1 MELDRR
7 KFLKIGAAA
16 GGAAACSPAAPA
28 LARDEREPDPNWYG
42 MLNDSTRC
50 IGCKACQVACKTE
63 NKLPAETTLGDD
75 KQFGQA
81 IYDSP
86 RELSEHTYTLIK
98 AHQDAETNETTFVKQ
113 QCMHCVDPACQS
125 ACIVG
130 ALTKE
135 ADGSVKYDAGL
146 CMGCRYCMVAC
157 PFSVP
162 QFEWFKA
169 IPSIKKCTLCSESR
183 LSKGQ
188 PTACSSACP
197 AGAIVFGKRT
207 DLIKLAR
214 KRIEQNPEQYLDHI
228 YGEKE
233 VGGTNVLYLTKPKVA
248 FASLGLQ
255 DFDYKAVSGLTES
268 IQHRIFQYFIP
279 PIAVY
284 SILGGIMAYNQ
295 RRKKEAGTL
304 GGDDEY

>member
-7 KFLKIGAAA
+7 KFLKIGAVA
-16 GGAAACSPAAPA
+16 GGTAACSVASPAM
-28 LARDEREPDPNWYG
+28 ARDQREPDPNWYG

-63 NKLPAETTLGDD
+63 NKLPTESTLGDE
-75 KQFGQA
+75 KAFGTPL
-81 IYDSP
+81 YDSP

-98 AHQDAETNETTFVKQ
+98 MHQDEASKESTFVKQ

-130 ALTKE
+130 ALKKQPN
-135 ADGSVKYDAGL
+135 GSVEYDAGL

-157 PFSVP
+157 PYSIP

-169 IPSIKKCTLCSESR
+169 IPSIKKCTLCSETR
-183 LSKGQ
+183 LQKGQ

-197 AGAIVFGKRT
+197 ADAITFGKREE
-207 DLIKLAR
+207 LLKIAR
-214 KRIEQNPEQYLDHI
+214 KRLEDEPERYLNHI

-233 VGGTNVLYLTKPKVA
+233 VGGTNVFYLTKPKVA
-248 FASLGLQ
+248 FASLGLG
-255 DFDYKAVSGLTES
+255 DFEYKAVSGLTES

-295 RRKKEAGTL
+295 RRKKEAGKL

>member
-1 MELDRR
+1 M
-7 KFLKIGAAA
+7 
-16 GGAAACSPAAPA
+16 
-28 LARDEREPDPNWYG
+28 
-42 MLNDSTRC
+42 
-50 IGCKACQVACKTE
+50 
-63 NKLPAETTLGDD
+63 
-75 KQFGQA
+75 
-81 IYDSP
+81 
-86 RELSEHTYTLIK
+86 
-98 AHQDAETNETTFVKQ
+98 
-113 QCMHCVDPACQS
+113 
-125 ACIVG
+125 
-130 ALTKE
+130 
-135 ADGSVKYDAGL
+135 
-146 CMGCRYCMVAC
+146 
-157 PFSVP
+157 P
-162 QFEWFKA
+162 QFEWHKA

-188 PTACSSACP
+188 PTACSTACP
-197 AGAIVFGKRT
+197 ADAIVFGKRT
-207 DLIKLAR
+207 ELIKLAR
-214 KRIEQNPEQYLDHI
+214 KRIEAEPARYLDHI

-295 RRKKEAGTL
+295 RRKKEAGKL

>member
-1 MELDRR
+1 MELNRR
-7 KFLKIGAAA
+7 KFLKIGTAA
-16 GGAAACSPAAPA
+16 GGAAACSLSSPA

-50 IGCKACQVACKTE
+50 IGCKACQVACKKE
-63 NKLPAETTLGDD
+63 NKLPAESTIGDE
-75 KQFGQA
+75 KAFGQA

-86 RELSEHTYTLIK
+86 RELSEKTFTLIK
-98 AHQDAETNETTFVKQ
+98 MHQDEQTKETTFVKQ

-130 ALTKE
+130 ALKKQP
-135 ADGSVKYDAGL
+135 DGSVKYDAGM

-157 PFSVP
+157 PFSIP
-162 QFEWFKA
+162 QFEWHKA
-169 IPSIKKCTLCSESR
+169 IPSIKKCTLCSETR

-197 AGAIVFGKRT
+197 AGAITFGKRE

-214 KRIEQNPEQYLDHI
+214 KRIEAEPERYLDHI

-233 VGGTNVLYLTKPKVA
+233 VGGTGVFYLTKPNVA
-248 FASLGLQ
+248 FAGLGLQ
-255 DFDYKAVSGLTES
+255 DFEYKAVSGLTES

-295 RRKKEAGTL
+295 RRKKAAGKL

>member
-1 MELDRR
+1 MKLDRR
-7 KFLKIGAAA
+7 NFLKFGAIA
-16 GGAAACSPAAPA
+16 GGTAACSVASPA

-50 IGCKACQVACKTE
+50 IGCKACQVACKNE
-63 NKLPAETTLGDD
+63 NKLTPESTLGDE
-75 KQFGQA
+75 KVFGSPL
-81 IYDSP
+81 YDSP
-86 RELSEHTYTLIK
+86 RELSENTYTLIK
-98 AHQDAETNETTFVKQ
+98 MHQDKTGKESTFVKE

-130 ALTKE
+130 ALKKKSNGAVE
-135 ADGSVKYDAGL
+135 YDAGL
-146 CMGCRYCMVAC
+146 CMGCRYCMIAC
-157 PFSVP
+157 PFSIP
-162 QFEWFKA
+162 QFEWHKA
-169 IPSIKKCTLCSESR
+169 IPSIKKCTLCSENR
-183 LSKGQ
+183 LKKGE

-197 AGAIVFGKRT
+197 AGAITFGKR
-207 DLIKLAR
+207 DALLKLAR
-214 KRIEQNPEQYLDHI
+214 KRIENEPERYLDHI

-233 VGGTNVLYLTKPKVA
+233 VGGTNVLYLTRPEVQ
-248 FASLGLQ
+248 FAGLGLP

-279 PIAVY
+279 PVAVY

-295 RRKKEAGTL
+295 RRKKDAGQI

>member
-1 MELDRR
+1 MKLDRR
-7 KFLKIGAAA
+7 RFLKLGAVA
-16 GGAAACSPAAPA
+16 GGAAACSVASPA
-28 LARDEREPDPNWYG
+28 LARDEREPDPNWFG

-50 IGCKACQVACKTE
+50 IGCKACQVACKQE
-63 NKLPAETTLGDD
+63 NKLPAESTLGESEA
-75 KQFGQA
+75 FGTPL
-81 IYDSP
+81 YDSP
-86 RELSEHTYTLIK
+86 RELSEHTYTLIRMHRDESDG
-98 AHQDAETNETTFVKQ
+98 ATTFVKQ
-113 QCMHCVDPACQS
+113 QCMHCVDPACAS

-130 ALTKE
+130 ALKKQPNGAVE
-135 ADGSVKYDAGL
+135 YDAGM

-162 QFEWFKA
+162 QFEWHKA
-169 IPSIKKCTLCSESR
+169 IPSIRKCTLCSETR
-183 LSKGQ
+183 LKKGE

-197 AGAIVFGKRT
+197 AGAITFGKR
-207 DLIKLAR
+207 DELLKLAR
-214 KRIEQNPEQYLDHI
+214 RRIEEEPGRYLNHI

-233 VGGTNVLYLTKPKVA
+233 VGGTNVFYLTRPNVQ
-248 FASLGLQ
+248 FAALGLPV
-255 DFDYKAVSGLTES
+255 FDYKAVSGLTES

-295 RRKKEAGTL
+295 RRKKNAGHT

>member
-16 GGAAACSPAAPA
+16 GGVAACSVTTPA

-50 IGCKACQVACKTE
+50 IGCKACQVACKQE
-63 NKLPAETTLGDD
+63 NKLPLESTIGDD
-75 KQFGQA
+75 KAFGQA

-86 RELSEHTYTLIK
+86 RGLSEHTYTLIK
-98 AHQDAETNETTFVKQ
+98 MHQDAETKETTFVKE

-130 ALTKE
+130 ALVKQPNG
-135 ADGSVKYDAGL
+135 AVKYDADL

-162 QFEWFKA
+162 QFDWFKA
-169 IPSIKKCTLCSESR
+169 IPSIKKCTLCSETR
-183 LSKGQ
+183 LNKGQ
-188 PTACSSACP
+188 PTACATACP
-197 AGAIVFGKRT
+197 ADAIVFGKRT
-207 DLIKLAR
+207 DLIKLAH

-233 VGGTNVLYLTKPKVA
+233 VGGTNVLYLTKPRVA

-255 DFDYKAVSGLTES
+255 DFGYKAVSGLTES

-295 RRKKEAGTL
+295 RRKKEAGKL